1 MTYGTVPLWMISRM
15 EGKGKILK
23 CMLFFGL
30 YRQELEVERIIPHE
44 KYRDGNDYK
53 SDIALIKLKK
63 DLDSTYMPACL
74 APKLEDYTGKEGSLY
89 GWGATADVFL
99 GKPCSDIYV
108 AAQKSKILCNFIP
121 AFSLILPSSGGAVMF

>member
-44 KYRDGNDYK
+44 KYRHGNKLK

-99 GKPCSDIYV
+99 YEPCSG
-108 AAQKSKILCNFIP
+108 AQLAQKSKILCNSTSFP
-121 AFSLILPSSGGAVMF
+121 LLVLYYLPQVDQ

>member
-1 MTYGTVPLWMISRM
+1 MPLWMISRM

-23 CMLFFGL
+23 NMLFFGL

-44 KYRDGNDYK
+44 KYDGIKLK

-89 GWGATADVFL
+89 GWGATADTLL
-99 GKPCSDIYV
+99 GKPCSG
-108 AAQKSKILCNFIP
+108 AQLTKKSKILCNFFP
-121 AFSLILPSSGGAVMF
+121 AFSLILPSSGGPVLF

>member
-44 KYRDGNDYK
+44 KYRHGNKLK

-89 GWGATADVFL
+89 GWGATADVVF
-99 GKPCSDIYV
+99 GKPCLG
-108 AAQKSKILCNFIP
+108 APAHKSKILCNFFL
-121 AFSLILPSSGGAVMF
+121 AFSLILPSSGGQVMF

>member
-44 KYRDGNDYK
+44 KYRHGNKLK

-89 GWGATADVFL
+89 GWGATADVLL
-99 GKPCSDIYV
+99 GEPCLG
-108 AAQKSKILCNFIP
+108 APAQKSEILCIFFP

>member
-1 MTYGTVPLWMISRM
+1 
-15 EGKGKILK
+15 
-23 CMLFFGL
+23 MLFFGL

-44 KYRDGNDYK
+44 KYRHGNKLK

-89 GWGATADVFL
+89 GWGATADVLL
-99 GKPCSDIYV
+99 GEPCLGAPGTLGTNIRPRKVIFGHFIDFEYFGSDFSCFYIV
-108 AAQKSKILCNFIP
+108 KTPKIEMASRLSFMG
-121 AFSLILPSSGGAVMF
+121 L